1 MPVLPLS
8 PIRRDHHGRQRG
20 RPARASA
27 PTSTASCSTNST
39 SPPPWTATSSCASG
53 QPAGRDAAGRSGGA
67 HGVGRELAQRL
78 VGDGE
83 QVLNVPATL
92 AAPGVRVLPV
102 GHGRKSD
109 PDDAV
114 SVAVA
119 ARSVLAVR
127 RVRVEDQAVVLP
139 LLTKRRVANMRVA
152 VTQRRAQRCAD
163 Q

>member
-1 MPVLPLS
+1 
-8 PIRRDHHGRQRG
+8 
-20 RPARASA
+20 
-27 PTSTASCSTNST
+27 
-39 SPPPWTATSSCASG
+39 
-53 QPAGRDAAGRSGGA
+53 
-67 HGVGRELAQRL
+67 
-78 VGDGE
+78 
-83 QVLNVPATL
+83 VPAKL
-92 AAPGVRVLPV
+92 AARVRVLSV

-109 PDDAV
+109 PHDAV

-119 ARSVLAVR
+119 ARSVPAVR

>member
-1 MPVLPLS
+1 
-8 PIRRDHHGRQRG
+8 
-20 RPARASA
+20 
-27 PTSTASCSTNST
+27 
-39 SPPPWTATSSCASG
+39 
-53 QPAGRDAAGRSGGA
+53 
-67 HGVGRELAQRL
+67 LAQRL

-152 VTQRRAQRCAD
+152 VTPAEGSALCGPVIPQVAGERQG
-163 Q
+163 

>member
-1 MPVLPLS
+1 
-8 PIRRDHHGRQRG
+8 
-20 RPARASA
+20 
-27 PTSTASCSTNST
+27 
-39 SPPPWTATSSCASG
+39 
-53 QPAGRDAAGRSGGA
+53 
-67 HGVGRELAQRL
+67 LAQRL

-83 QVLNVPATL
+83 QVLHVPATL